1 MIKIMITNLDSMPS
15 NEPYLWADYV
25 EILALIN
32 LDHSFS
38 RGDLYSTLQAQ
49 PEAILAEA
57 EEAENESIDDTE
69 DENDANVRRRARR
82 SVSRAYVDRKWN
94 FAINFV
100 RQRIELFGDSYPFTL
115 SDDNDTVEI
124 RDITGL
130 ELSHLEKLYLAL
142 LICANIKYVQLGSR
156 RQVTHSFELISLPI
170 FESLMPN
177 GSIIKACWAA
187 GGQQAPYTG
196 TLFNKFTN
204 IASDIRC
211 SANFKA
217 RDFSRGNSGDGGLD
231 IIAWHPMGDSRD
243 AIPISFVQCGCSQE
257 EWEAKQ
263 LEASPAMLYSKFPVA
278 HRWATYYFLPQD
290 LRWIDGEWAHKSK
303 LGDAIFVDRLRL
315 INLTRNAEFIDHS
328 MNIEYLDTILN
339 IENEIAVA

>member
-1 MIKIMITNLDSMPS
+1 MITNLDSMPS

-25 EILALIN
+25 EILALTN
-32 LDHSFS
+32 TDRSFS

-49 PEAILAEA
+49 PEAVLVETEEA
-57 EEAENESIDDTE
+57 EEENSDNVDENE
-69 DENDANVRRRARR
+69 AMARRRPRR
-82 SVSRAYVDRKWN
+82 SLSRTYVDKKWN
-94 FAINFV
+94 FAISFV
-100 RQRIELFGDSYPFTL
+100 RQRIDLFGDSYPFVL
-115 SDDNDTVEI
+115 SDDNDTVEL
-124 RDITGL
+124 RNTSEQ
-130 ELSHLEKLYLAL
+130 ELTDLEKLYLAL
-142 LICANIKYVQLGSR
+142 LICANIKYVKLGCR
-156 RQVTHSFELISLPI
+156 NVVTRSFELISLPI
-170 FESLMPN
+170 FESLMPK
-177 GSIIKACWAA
+177 GSIIKACWAS
-187 GGQQAPYTG
+187 GGQAAPYTG

-204 IASDIRC
+204 ISADIRC
-211 SANFKA
+211 TPNFKS

-231 IIAWHPMGDSRD
+231 IIAWHPMGDQRD

-315 INLTRNAEFIDHS
+315 INLTRDVGTIDHS
-328 MNIEYLDTILN
+328 PSIGYLDTI
-339 IENEIAVA
+339 IQESSEAA